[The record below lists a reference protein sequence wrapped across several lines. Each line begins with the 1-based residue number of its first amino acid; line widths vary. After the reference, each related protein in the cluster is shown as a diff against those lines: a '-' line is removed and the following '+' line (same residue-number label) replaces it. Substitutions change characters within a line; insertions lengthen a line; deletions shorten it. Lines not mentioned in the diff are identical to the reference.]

1 MQKMIEK
8 NSNVPCNKTRLF
20 GTAKYNQRVIT
31 VEVYEGER
39 EFIGDNTFL
48 KKFSLKLPPNT
59 PKNYNIQVNF
69 NRSDDGILSVS
80 AIDVV
85 TGSKQGI
92 EVEVDSNQIPEHEIE
107 AMIQQADHHRV
118 ED

>member
-1 MQKMIEK
+1 MIEK

-20 GTAKYNQRVIT
+20 GTDKYNQRVVT

-39 EFIGDNTFL
+39 EFVKDNTFL

-69 NRSDDGILSVS
+69 NRSDDGLLSVS

-92 EVEVDSNQIPEHEIE
+92 EVEIDSNQIPEHEIE
-107 AMIQQADHHRV
+107 SMIQEADHHRV